1 MHQLGSTSVD
11 ILAQSTKC
19 QYSPHLIICHNPAQ
33 QHLRAASGRDHP
45 VRWDLGDAPRPHKQ
59 QLSLDTDFLCVPV
72 GGNRLVRK
80 KPNRSLAKATSH
92 AMPNSTNAI
101 LSLPPQHA
109 RRVIDLGKDV
119 SREQR
124 ARHQVTLGEESPAP
138 AEENEPQ
145 GRRRMKRR
153 KITIIK

>member
-1 MHQLGSTSVD
+1 MKEQISV
-11 ILAQSTKC
+11 
-19 QYSPHLIICHNPAQ
+19 P
-33 QHLRAASGRDHP
+33 
-45 VRWDLGDAPRPHKQ
+45 
-59 QLSLDTDFLCVPV
+59 LCVSFH

-138 AEENEPQ
+138 VEENEPQ
-145 GRRRMKRR
+145 GRKRMKRR

>member
-1 MHQLGSTSVD
+1 
-11 ILAQSTKC
+11 
-19 QYSPHLIICHNPAQ
+19 
-33 QHLRAASGRDHP
+33 
-45 VRWDLGDAPRPHKQ
+45 
-59 QLSLDTDFLCVPV
+59 
-72 GGNRLVRK
+72 
-80 KPNRSLAKATSH
+80 
-92 AMPNSTNAI
+92 MPNSTNAI

-124 ARHQVTLGEESPAP
+124 ACHQVTLGEESPAP

-145 GRRRMKRR
+145 GRKRMKRR